1 MKIVLI
7 QHAGFINGQGGTEK
21 ICSFLANGFA
31 ALGHE
36 VIIAT
41 NQDIKGGSVFPLHKN
56 VTLKNI
62 YNSHIVQYTPKALF
76 NYRGKNPI
84 LWIKHK
90 ARKKLTKAYNRSLYK
105 KLGGEEELYKFNLR
119 QRSQAWKQYLDS
131 TRPDL
136 IITMSISAVLEITYL
151 QTYHIP
157 IINSTNGRPDY
168 DYTDILWYRSPVDIQ
183 LLKASYKYITAIQ
196 VLFSSY
202 IHFLPDTFRGK
213 CKVIANPVPQVSNQE
228 IVNHLT
234 KKSRYTIVQMA
245 SLVTSKQQDI
255 AIDIFANIA
264 TKYPDWDLYFWGTGF
279 ACETLQ
285 EKIKQ
290 ANLQHR
296 IFLKGFT
303 DAPLEKLKEADVF
316 IFPSKFEGFGLAL
329 AEAMAVGLP
338 ALGFATC
345 SGVNELIK
353 NNENGFLANNQN
365 EMQQYLEQLINS
377 PETRGRLG
385 RNAHNSMKIYD
396 PGTIMKQWEMLV
408 DEIMGPNIAD

>member
-7 QHAGFINGQGGTEK
+7 QHLGFINGQGGTEK

-31 ALGHE
+31 ALGYE

-41 NQDIKGGSVFPLHKN
+41 NENIAGGAVFPLHEN
-56 VTLKNI
+56 VTLTNI
-62 YNSHIVQYTPKALF
+62 YTPDSVQYNLRHIYRYKGENLF
-76 NYRGKNPI
+76 
-84 LWIKHK
+84 L
-90 ARKKLTKAYNRSLYK
+90 KLKYKVQRELDKAYNRKIYRK
-105 KLGGEEELYKFNLR
+105 FGNKDAVYKFNLQ
-119 QRSQAWKQYLDS
+119 QRSKVWNGYLS
-131 TRPDL
+131 NTAPDI
-136 IITMSISAVLEITYL
+136 IITMSLSAVLEINY
-151 QTYHIP
+151 YNPCNIP

-213 CKVIANPVPQVSNQE
+213 YKVIANPVPQVSNQE

-234 KKSRYTIVQMA
+234 KKDRYKIVQIA

-255 AIDIFANIA
+255 AIAIFANIA

-279 ACETLQ
+279 AFDTLT
-285 EKIKQ
+285 EKIKK
-290 ANLQHR
+290 ANLQQR

-303 DAPLEKLKEADVF
+303 DTPLEKLKEADIF
-316 IFPSKFEGFGLAL
+316 IFPSKFEGFPLAL
-329 AEAMAVGLP
+329 TEAMAVGLP
-338 ALGFATC
+338 SLGFSTC

-353 NNENGFLANNQN
+353 HNENGFLANDPN
-365 EMQQYLEQLINS
+365 EMQQYLEQLICS
-377 PETRGRLG
+377 PELRSYMGA
-385 RNAHNSMKIYD
+385 NAHNGMKAYSPEI
-396 PGTIMKQWEMLV
+396 ISNQWKDLV
-408 DEIMGPNIAD
+408 SEIIFT